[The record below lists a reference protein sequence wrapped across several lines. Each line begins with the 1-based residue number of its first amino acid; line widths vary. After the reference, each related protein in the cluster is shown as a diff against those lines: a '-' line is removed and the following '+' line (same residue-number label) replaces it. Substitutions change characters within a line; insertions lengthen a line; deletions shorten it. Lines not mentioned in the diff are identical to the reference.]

1 MSKRMAGTP
10 TRVAVGAAA
19 AAGAVAAGLAGRALW
34 QHRRPAGLDRP
45 WGAPPED
52 LGPLE
57 AFDGTKLAVR
67 AAGPPDGPLLLFSH
81 GFSLDMTTWREQW
94 SDLGD
99 EFRCVALDHR
109 AHGQSEIP
117 ATGDVSLRSMGR
129 DLATVLDA
137 LAPDRQ
143 AVVIGHSMGAIAI
156 LALAEQRPDLF
167 GPRVAGVVLLGAS
180 AANLLRGAMGNVT
193 ELLRPRLGSF
203 ATAAR
208 RVDRLRRAILA
219 GPTEVPAIVARVTQ
233 FAPEAP
239 DDVVDHVLHLAER
252 TSSLVWTDGLSEL
265 MRMDFREA
273 LSRIT
278 VPALVAVGDQDRVT
292 PPAVAVELAAA
303 LPKGKLFLV
312 EGAGHIAMLER
323 PERLNPELRSFARE
337 ALGLGSGRG
346 KKRQGTSQRAKRKGA
361 A

>member
-1 MSKRMAGTP
+1 MSKRVTIASAGI
-10 TRVAVGAAA
+10 

-34 QHRRPAGLDRP
+34 RHRRPAGGDDT
-45 WGAPPED
+45 WGPPPDD
-52 LGPLE
+52 LGPVE
-57 AFDGTKLAVR
+57 AFDGTRLAVR
-67 AAGPPDGPLLLFSH
+67 AAGPTDGPLLLFSH

-109 AHGQSEIP
+109 AHGRTEVPSS
-117 ATGDVSLRSMGR
+117 GDVSLRSMGR
-129 DLATVLDA
+129 DLATVLESVT
-137 LAPDRQ
+137 PDRRV
-143 AVVIGHSMGAIAI
+143 VVIGHSMGAMAT

-167 GPRVAGVVLLGAS
+167 GPRIAGVALLGAS
-180 AANLLRGAMGNVT
+180 ASNLLRGAMGGVT
-193 ELLRPRLGSF
+193 DLLRPRLGSL

-208 RVDRLRRAILA
+208 RVDRLRKAILA
-219 GPTEVPAIVARVTQ
+219 GPAEVPAIVARVTQ

-265 MRMDFREA
+265 MGMDLRHTLA
-273 LSRIT
+273 RIA

-303 LPKGKLFLV
+303 LPSGQLFLV
-312 EGAGHIAMLER
+312 EGAGHISMLER
-323 PERLNPELRSFARE
+323 PERLNPELRSFARK
-337 ALGLGSGRG
+337 ALDIGSGRG
-346 KKRQGTSQRAKRKGA
+346 RKPRKGA

>member
-1 MSKRMAGTP
+1 MSERMGTP

-34 QHRRPAGLDRP
+34 RHRRPAGRDRA
-45 WGAPPED
+45 WGPPPED
-52 LGPLE
+52 LGPVE

-67 AAGPPDGPLLLFSH
+67 AAGPPDGPILLFSH

-99 EFRCVALDHR
+99 EFRCIALDHR
-109 AHGQSEIP
+109 AHGRSEFP
-117 ATGDVSLRSMGR
+117 PTGDVSLRSMGR

-137 LAPDRQ
+137 VAPDRP
-143 AVVIGHSMGAIAI
+143 VVLIGHSMGAMAI

-167 GPRVAGVVLLGAS
+167 GPRIAGVVLLGAS
-180 AANLLRGAMGNVT
+180 ASDLLRGAMGGVT
-193 ELLRPRLGSF
+193 ELLRPRLGSL
-203 ATAAR
+203 AAAAR

-252 TSSLVWTDGLSEL
+252 TSSIVWTDGLSEL
-265 MRMDFREA
+265 MRMDFRDA
-273 LSRIT
+273 LPRIT
-278 VPALVAVGDQDRVT
+278 VPALVVVGDQDRVT

-323 PERLNPELRSFARE
+323 PERLDPELRSFARE
-337 ALGLGSGRG
+337 ALELGSGRSG
-346 KKRQGTSQRAKRKGA
+346 KRQGTSDGTKRKGA

>member
-1 MSKRMAGTP
+1 VTKRTTIVSAGI
-10 TRVAVGAAA
+10 
-19 AAGAVAAGLAGRALW
+19 AAGAVAAGLVGGALW
-34 QHRRPAGLDRP
+34 RRRPAGADATWAP
-45 WGAPPED
+45 PPED
-52 LGPLE
+52 LGPIE

-67 AAGPPDGPLLLFSH
+67 AAGPADAPLLLFSH

-99 EFRCVALDHR
+99 EFRCLVIDHR
-109 AHGQSEIP
+109 AHGRSEVP
-117 ATGDVSLRSMGR
+117 GTGDVTLRSMGR

-137 LAPDRQ
+137 VAPEKR
-143 AVVIGHSMGAIAI
+143 AVLIGHSMGAMAI
-156 LALAEQRPDLF
+156 LAMAEQRPDLF
-167 GPRVAGVVLLGAS
+167 GERVAGVALLGAS
-180 AANLLRGAMGNVT
+180 ASDLLRGAMGGVT
-193 ELLRPRLGSF
+193 DLLRPPLGSV
-203 ATAAR
+203 AAAAR
-208 RVDRLRRAILA
+208 RMDRLRKAILA
-219 GPTEVPAIVARVTQ
+219 GPGDVPAIVARVTQ

-239 DDVVDHVLHLAER
+239 DDVVNHVLHLAER

-265 MRMDFREA
+265 MGMDFRHA

-303 LPKGKLFLV
+303 LPEGRLFIV

-323 PERLNPELRSFARE
+323 PERLNPELRSLARD
-337 ALGLGSGRG
+337 AMGVGKARGRKG
-346 KKRQGTSQRAKRKGA
+346 RKGA

>member
-1 MSKRMAGTP
+1 MSERTTGTP
-10 TRVAVGAAA
+10 SRIAVGAAA

-34 QHRRPAGLDRP
+34 RHRRPAGGDGS
-45 WGAPPED
+45 WGPPPED
-52 LGPLE
+52 LGPV
-57 AFDGTKLAVR
+57 AASDGTKLAVR

-109 AHGQSEIP
+109 AHGRSEVP

-129 DLATVLDA
+129 DLATVLEA
-137 LAPDRQ
+137 VAPDRP
-143 AVVIGHSMGAIAI
+143 AVLIGHSMGAMAI
-156 LALAEQRPDLF
+156 LAMAEQRLDLF
-167 GPRVAGVVLLGAS
+167 GTRVAGVALLGAS
-180 AANLLRGAMGNVT
+180 AADLLRGAMGGVT
-193 ELLRPRLGSF
+193 ERLRPRLGSL
-203 ATAAR
+203 AAAAR
-208 RVDRLRRAILA
+208 RVDRLRKAILA
-219 GPTEVPAIVARVTQ
+219 GPAEVPAIVARVTQ

-252 TSSLVWTDGLSEL
+252 SSSLVWTDGLSEL
-265 MRMDFREA
+265 MRMDFRDA
-273 LSRIT
+273 LPRIT
-278 VPALVAVGDQDRVT
+278 VPALVVVGDQDRVT
-292 PPAVAVELAAA
+292 PPAVAVELAAS
-303 LPKGKLFLV
+303 LPTGRLFLV

-337 ALGLGSGRG
+337 ALEPGSRG
-346 KKRQGTSQRAKRKGA
+346 SRKRQRTRKKGA

>member
-1 MSKRMAGTP
+1 M
-10 TRVAVGAAA
+10 TRRLATGSAKAAVTAAA
-19 AAGAVAAGLAGRALW
+19 AVGAVAAGLAGRALW
-34 QHRRPAGLDRP
+34 QHRRPAGGDDT
-45 WGAPPED
+45 WSEPPDD
-52 LGPLE
+52 LGPIE
-57 AFDGTKLAVR
+57 AFDGTRLAVR
-67 AAGPPDGPLLLFSH
+67 AAGPPDGPLLVFSH

-94 SDLGD
+94 ADLGD

-109 AHGQSEIP
+109 AHGQSDVP
-117 ATGDVSLRSMGR
+117 STGDVGLRSMGR
-129 DLATVLDA
+129 DLGTVLEA
-137 LAPDRQ
+137 VAPERR
-143 AVVIGHSMGAIAI
+143 VVLIGHSMGAMAI

-167 GPRVAGVVLLGAS
+167 GPTIAGVVLLGAS
-180 AANLLRGAMGNVT
+180 ASDLLHGAMGGVT
-193 ELLRPRLGSF
+193 EFLRPRLGSLAA
-203 ATAAR
+203 ATR

-219 GPTEVPAIVARVTQ
+219 GPSEVPAIVARVTQ

-265 MRMDFREA
+265 MGMDFRHA
-273 LSRIT
+273 LARIT

-303 LPKGKLFLV
+303 LPAGRLFLV

-337 ALGLGSGRG
+337 ALELGSARSR
-346 KKRQGTSQRAKRKGA
+346 KRKKGA

>member
-1 MSKRMAGTP
+1 MSKRATIASAGI
-10 TRVAVGAAA
+10 

-34 QHRRPAGLDRP
+34 RHRRPAGGDGT
-45 WGAPPED
+45 WGPPPD
-52 LGPLE
+52 DIGPIE
-57 AFDGTKLAVR
+57 AFDGTMLAVR
-67 AAGPPDGPLLLFSH
+67 AAGPQDGPLLLFSH

-94 SDLGD
+94 SDLGS

-109 AHGQSEIP
+109 AHGRSEMP
-117 ATGDVSLRSMGR
+117 PTGDVSLRAMGR

-137 LAPDRQ
+137 VAPDRR
-143 AVVIGHSMGAIAI
+143 AVLVGHSMGAMAI

-167 GPRVAGVVLLGAS
+167 GPRIAGIALLGAS
-180 AANLLRGAMGNVT
+180 ASDLLRGAMGGVT
-193 ELLRPRLGSF
+193 ELLRPRLGSL
-203 ATAAR
+203 AAAAR
-208 RVDRLRRAILA
+208 RVDRLRKAILA
-219 GPTEVPAIVARVTQ
+219 GPAEVPAIVARVTQ

-252 TSSLVWTDGLSEL
+252 ASSVVWTDGLSEL
-265 MRMDFREA
+265 MGMDFRHA
-273 LSRIT
+273 LARVT

-303 LPKGKLFLV
+303 LPAGRLFIV

-323 PERLNPELRSFARE
+323 PERLNPELRSFARD
-337 ALGLGSGRG
+337 ALEIGSGRG
-346 KKRQGTSQRAKRKGA
+346 KKGRKGA

>member
-1 MSKRMAGTP
+1 MRRAMSTAPK
-10 TRVAVGAAA
+10 VAAGAAV

-34 QHRRPAGLDRP
+34 RRGRPAGGDGA
-45 WGAPPED
+45 WGLPPDD
-52 LGPLE
+52 LGPIE
-57 AFDGTKLAVR
+57 AFDGTELDVR
-67 AAGPPDGPLLLFSH
+67 AAGSQEGSILLVSH

-99 EFRCVALDHR
+99 EFRCIALDHR
-109 AHGQSEIP
+109 AHGRSEVP
-117 ATGDVSLRSMGR
+117 PTGDVSLRSMGR

-137 LAPDRQ
+137 VAPDRR
-143 AVVIGHSMGAIAI
+143 VVIVGHSMGAMAI

-167 GPRVAGVVLLGAS
+167 GPRIGGIVLLGAS
-180 AANLLRGAMGNVT
+180 ASDLLRGAMGGVT
-193 ELLRPRLGSF
+193 DLLRPRLGSL

-219 GPTEVPAIVARVTQ
+219 GPSEVPAIVARVTQ

-239 DDVVDHVLHLAER
+239 DDVVDHVLHLAEH
-252 TSSLVWTDGLSEL
+252 TTSLVWTDGLSEL
-265 MRMDFREA
+265 MRMDFRHA
-273 LSRIT
+273 LARIK

-303 LPKGKLFLV
+303 LPNGRLFLV

-337 ALGLGSGRG
+337 AFSLGSDRDR
-346 KKRQGTSQRAKRKGA
+346 KRQGTSQRTRKSGA

>member
-1 MSKRMAGTP
+1 VTKRTTIVSAGI
-10 TRVAVGAAA
+10 
-19 AAGAVAAGLAGRALW
+19 AAGAVAAGLAEGALW
-34 QHRRPAGLDRP
+34 RRRRPTGGDDTWAP
-45 WGAPPED
+45 PPED
-52 LGPLE
+52 LGPIE

-67 AAGPPDGPLLLFSH
+67 AAGPADAPLLLFSH

-109 AHGQSEIP
+109 AHGRSEVP

-129 DLATVLDA
+129 DLATLLDA
-137 LAPDRQ
+137 VAPEKR
-143 AVVIGHSMGAIAI
+143 AVVIGHSMGAMAI
-156 LALAEQRPDLF
+156 LALAELRPDLF
-167 GPRVAGVVLLGAS
+167 GERVAGVALLGAS
-180 AANLLRGAMGNVT
+180 ASDLLRGAMGGVT
-193 ELLRPRLGSF
+193 DLLRPRLGSV
-203 ATAAR
+203 AVAAR
-208 RVDRLRRAILA
+208 RVDRLRKAILA
-219 GPTEVPAIVARVTQ
+219 GPSDVPAIVARVTQ

-239 DDVVDHVLHLAER
+239 DDVVNHVLHLAER

-265 MRMDFREA
+265 MGMDFRHA

-292 PPAVAVELAAA
+292 PPAVAVDLAAA
-303 LPKGKLFLV
+303 LPEGRLFIV

-323 PERLNPELRSFARE
+323 PERLDPELRSFARE
-337 ALGLGSGRG
+337 AMGLEKARGRKG
-346 KKRQGTSQRAKRKGA
+346 RKGA